1 MARRKNSESIGN
13 DSEFG
18 DNYVEEPNFSDPEDF
33 VDDVAEEGGSACQCR
48 FKLFQ
53 WYGVY
58 LCLIV
63 ELLHLHCFDVWDTL
77 SSFVLQAVIMYDF
90 AVQSASVIFKARYA
104 SKHMFN
110 I

>member
-53 WYGVY
+53 WYGV
-58 LCLIV
+58 
-63 ELLHLHCFDVWDTL
+63 
-77 SSFVLQAVIMYDF
+77 
-90 AVQSASVIFKARYA
+90 
-104 SKHMFN
+104 
-110 I
+110 